1 MFESR
6 KLKKELKKEIRA
18 EEVNWQRVQELL
30 QKGARPHIGYP
41 SVVLHKAILA
51 DQADVVDSLLE
62 TYPDLA
68 KEIGFSFTGD
78 FKSPLQ
84 SAFDSQSPRMVQRLV
99 KTGEN
104 LWQMN
109 EYGFRICWKN
119 VQENIDLLIEN
130 GLAVNRKKD
139 GYGMTWL
146 VWAACRGKTDLVQ
159 KLIEAGADCNVPDR
173 LGYLPLVAACS
184 GGHEDI
190 AVLLIRHNAS
200 RGVFDD
206 FRHDA
211 LAEAIRHKLP
221 VATQMLI
228 ERTPEEKLKGAYGQ
242 RVLKYTIDYGDEGS
256 VLLCGRLN
264 VNRKIEGKPALFY
277 AIQKNRSQGALALV
291 EMGADIH
298 ARDKD
303 GNTALM
309 WAVKKGMMRLTKTL
323 LASNVSLDAENK
335 NGYTARDIALE
346 NGHPAFAEAIQ
357 REAAR
362 RQGAMTVSRQIVKR
376 SMGKRMLQQR
386 SRDA

>member
-1 MFESR
+1 MFEAQ
-6 KLKKELKKEIRA
+6 KLKKELKKEIQA

-30 QKGARPHIGYP
+30 QKGARPHIGHP
-41 SVVLHKAILA
+41 SVVLHKAIWA

-139 GYGMTWL
+139 ADGMTCL
-146 VWAACRGKTDLVQ
+146 VWAAYSGKTDLVQ
-159 KLIEAGADCNVPDR
+159 KLIKAGADCNVPDR
-173 LGYLPLVAACS
+173 SGRLPLKVACS
-184 GGHEDI
+184 RGHEDI

-206 FRHDA
+206 SHHDA
-211 LAEAIRHKLP
+211 LVEAIRRKLP
-221 VATQMLI
+221 IATQMLI
-228 ERTPEEKLKGAYGQ
+228 ERTPEEELKGAYGQ
-242 RVLKYTIDYGDEGS
+242 RVLKYAIDYCDEGS
-256 VLLCGRLN
+256 ILLCGRLN
-264 VNRKIEGKPALFY
+264 VNRKINGKPALLY
-277 AIQKNRSQGALALV
+277 AIQKDDAQSAVALFK
-291 EMGADIH
+291 MGADIH
-298 ARDKD
+298 VRDES

-309 WAVKKGMMRLTKTL
+309 WAVKKGMMRLTKAL
-323 LASNVSLDAENK
+323 LASNVSLEAENK

-362 RQGAMTVSRQIVKR
+362 RQGAMTVFRQIVKR

-386 SRDA
+386 FRDA

>member
-41 SVVLHKAILA
+41 SIVLHKAILA
-51 DQADVVDSLLE
+51 DQADIVDSLLE

-68 KEIGFSFTGD
+68 KEIGFSFAGD

-84 SAFDSQSPRMVQRLV
+84 SAFDSQSPRMIQRLV

-109 EYGFRICWKN
+109 EREFRICWKSVSKN
-119 VQENIDLLIEN
+119 FDLLIEK
-130 GLAVNRKKD
+130 LFLNRKRD
-139 GYGMTWL
+139 GCGLTYLT
-146 VWAACRGKTDLVQ
+146 WAARYGKTELVQ
-159 KLIEAGADCNVPDR
+159 KLIEAGADCDVPNG
-173 LGYLPLVAACS
+173 LGYLPLVEACS
-184 GGHEDI
+184 NGHEGT

-211 LAEAIRHKLP
+211 LAEAIQHKLP

-298 ARDKD
+298 ARDND

-323 LASNVSLDAENK
+323 LARNVSLDAENEA
-335 NGYTARDIALE
+335 GYTAYDIALE
-346 NGHPAFAEAIQ
+346 SGHPAFAEAIE